1 MRAVSALCWPF
12 VMTIR
17 PARKGESRLLSELAL
32 RSKAVW
38 GYSPE
43 FMRACEEELTLD
55 EEEMDQAFVKTTG
68 DRVVGFYS
76 LQPLSGTRV
85 ELGYLFVEPS
95 LLRKG
100 HGRELISDACACAR
114 AAGYRCLVIQGD
126 PHAVDFYRAASA
138 LQVGERESDSVPGR
152 MLPLFEIAL

>member
-1 MRAVSALCWPF
+1 
-12 VMTIR
+12 MTIR

-55 EEEMDQAFVKTTG
+55 EEEMDQAFVKTVG
-68 DRVVGFYS
+68 ERAVGFYS
-76 LQPLSGTRV
+76 LQPLSVTRV
-85 ELGYLFVEPS
+85 ELGHLFVEPS
-95 LLRKG
+95 LLRRG
-100 HGRELISDACACAR
+100 YGRELLSDACARAR

-126 PHAVDFYRAASA
+126 PHAVDFYRAAGGV
-138 LQVGERESDSVPGR
+138 QVGERESDSVPGR
-152 MLPLFEIAL
+152 MLPLFDIAL